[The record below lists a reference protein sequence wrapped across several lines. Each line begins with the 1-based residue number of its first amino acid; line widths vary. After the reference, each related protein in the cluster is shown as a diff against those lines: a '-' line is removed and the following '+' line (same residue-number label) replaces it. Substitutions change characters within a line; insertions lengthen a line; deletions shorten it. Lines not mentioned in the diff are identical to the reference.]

1 MNEKLAIL
9 QLFSAR
15 RWYINFPIALRD
27 FSAAARKH
35 NGRIYIQSKVCAWPG
50 HGAHIIRAV
59 VINLMAKVARWKTF
73 QIKASRNSSAHS
85 ASCSIQSERGGRGAL
100 SVGKQPRKTRL
111 TSLQLIFNF
120 IKKFIQWIYNSIFMS
135 SRMGKGDETS

>member
-1 MNEKLAIL
+1 VIFLL
-9 QLFSAR
+9 L
-15 RWYINFPIALRD
+15 P
-27 FSAAARKH
+27 KH

-73 QIKASRNSSAHS
+73 QIKASRNSGGFLR
-85 ASCSIQSERGGRGAL
+85 SIQSAKRL
-100 SVGKQPRKTRL
+100 SVGKRPRKTRL

-135 SRMGKGDETS
+135 SRMGEGDETS